1 MLKDLKIDRNK
12 SRDTGMAAVLILLIL
27 GWRLE
32 NDLYFYI
39 AIPVLIINMVVPDVY
54 KYLAYL
60 WFGLAIVLGT
70 VISKILLILVFL
82 IAVLPIAV
90 LRRLIGKDSLQ
101 IKKWRKGSESVF
113 QTRDHKFVAG
123 DIDKPY

>member
-1 MLKDLKIDRNK
+1 
-12 SRDTGMAAVLILLIL
+12 MAAVLILLIL